1 MNTREKTS
9 EELLATSDEE
19 IRQQIQNDPDVAPEL
34 DVDFFENAT
43 VLEPEVT
50 AWFKNRYGKRYQ
62 VYMMAALREYME
74 THAV

>member
-34 DVDFFENAT
+34 DAEFFENAT

>member
-19 IRQQIQNDPDVAPEL
+19 IQQQIQNDPDVAPKL
-34 DVDFFENAT
+34 DADFFENAT
-43 VLEPEVT
+43 ILEPEVT
-50 AWFKNRYGKRYQ
+50 AWFKDRYGKRYQ

>member
-34 DVDFFENAT
+34 DADFFENAT
-43 VLEPEVT
+43 ILEPEVT
-50 AWFKNRYGKRYQ
+50 AWFKDRYGKRYQ

-74 THAV
+74 THAI